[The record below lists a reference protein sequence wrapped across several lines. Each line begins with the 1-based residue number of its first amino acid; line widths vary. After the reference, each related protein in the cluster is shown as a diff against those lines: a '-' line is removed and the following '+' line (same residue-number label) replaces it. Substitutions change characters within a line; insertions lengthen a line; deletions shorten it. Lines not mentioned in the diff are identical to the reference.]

1 MADISTSSASTTRC
15 TAVVQAGSV
24 ERLTMAHA
32 EAPEASANRAVRHP
46 GARREASSGGQTDA
60 IRSAAAPMMAN
71 PTPAARAMAVT
82 AAC

>member
-1 MADISTSSASTTRC
+1 MSPSRAASS
-15 TAVVQAGSV
+15 G
-24 ERLTMAHA
+24 LTMAQA
-32 EAPEASANRAVRHP
+32 DAPEASASSAVRQP

-71 PTPAARAMAVT
+71 PTPAARAIALT